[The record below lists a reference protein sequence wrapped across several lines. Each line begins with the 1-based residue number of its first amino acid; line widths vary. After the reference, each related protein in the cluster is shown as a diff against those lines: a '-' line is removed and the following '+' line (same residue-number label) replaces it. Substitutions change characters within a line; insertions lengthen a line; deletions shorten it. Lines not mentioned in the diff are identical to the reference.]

1 MYIILNNCYGTSEYS
16 LDFCKELF
24 NKYPST
30 ELQLEKYLYK
40 KQYIEGE
47 DEGKGEDEDEG
58 ECEYTIKVE
67 TETKNDGSTEDVC
80 KITKDVKKREIFN
93 DKYDLINYKP
103 KKPWFII
110 QNKETKLYYK
120 ISQFH
125 DDITKMFEKN
135 NEGFDMIEYLMKRY
149 DDNNE
154 NINNIIIKDGK
165 FTDYFY
171 NIIVPR
177 LGRYKF
183 ESAQEEFETNTL
195 NIPYRD
201 ITDGSIGTDITDGS
215 IGTVDNI
222 YSIRVFSNSY
232 CKYINTIKHT
242 RPFYYKLPFDETNW
256 KTSGIASYV
265 FFHNI
270 LQNNSDLSIIELG
283 DDLDFRIHEYDGQE
297 RIHMK
302 LPYEKIIQELL
313 KHIDVMETFIEPI
326 INCRGELDKASSIA
340 QPNMSKLTKELLYG
354 EKNLNELYKAFYK
367 YNKL

>member
-1 MYIILNNCYGTSEYS
+1 MYIILNECYGTSEYS

-24 NKYPST
+24 NKFPPT
-30 ELQLEKYLYK
+30 DLQLEKHLYK
-40 KQYIEGE
+40 PETIE
-47 DEGKGEDEDEG
+47 
-58 ECEYTIKVE
+58 VV
-67 TETKNDGSTEDVC
+67 N
-80 KITKDVKKREIFN
+80 RAIFN
-93 DKYDLINYKP
+93 EKYDLINYKS

-110 QNKETKLYYK
+110 QNKETKLYYQ

-149 DDNNE
+149 DGNNE

-177 LGRYKF
+177 LGCYKF

-195 NIPYRD
+195 NIPYR
-201 ITDGSIGTDITDGS
+201 DITDGS

-283 DDLDFRIHEYDGQE
+283 DDLNFRIHEYDGQE
-297 RIHMK
+297 RINLE

-326 INCRGELDKASSIA
+326 MNCRGELAKASSIA

>member
-24 NKYPST
+24 HKFPPT
-30 ELQLEKYLYK
+30 DLQLEKKLYK
-40 KQYIEGE
+40 SETIE
-47 DEGKGEDEDEG
+47 
-58 ECEYTIKVE
+58 VV
-67 TETKNDGSTEDVC
+67 N
-80 KITKDVKKREIFN
+80 RAIFN
-93 DKYDLINYKP
+93 EKYDLINYKP

-110 QNKETKLYYK
+110 QNKETKLYYQ

-149 DDNNE
+149 DDND
-154 NINNIIIKDGK
+154 IIIKDGK

-171 NIIVPR
+171 KIIVPR
-177 LGRYKF
+177 LGCYKF
-183 ESAQEEFETNTL
+183 ESAQEEFEKNTL
-195 NIPYRD
+195 NIQYRD

-283 DDLDFRIHEYDGQE
+283 DDLDFEIHEYDGQE
-297 RIHMK
+297 RINLK

-326 INCRGELDKASSIA
+326 MNCRGELAKASNIA
-340 QPNMSKLTKELLYG
+340 QPNMSKLTEALLTK
-354 EKNLNELYKAFYK
+354 EKNLNELYKVFYK

>member
-24 NKYPST
+24 NKFPPT
-30 ELQLEKYLYK
+30 DLQLEKHLYK
-40 KQYIEGE
+40 PETIE
-47 DEGKGEDEDEG
+47 
-58 ECEYTIKVE
+58 VV
-67 TETKNDGSTEDVC
+67 N
-80 KITKDVKKREIFN
+80 RAIFN
-93 DKYDLINYKP
+93 EKYDLINYKS

-110 QNKETKLYYK
+110 QNKETKLYYQ

-149 DDNNE
+149 DGNNE

-177 LGRYKF
+177 LGCYKF

-195 NIPYRD
+195 NIPYR
-201 ITDGSIGTDITDGS
+201 DITDGS

-283 DDLDFRIHEYDGQE
+283 DDLNFRIHEYDGQE
-297 RIHMK
+297 RINLE

-326 INCRGELDKASSIA
+326 MNCRGELAKASSIA

>member
-1 MYIILNNCYGTSEYS
+1 MYIILNNCYGTSEYN

-24 NKYPST
+24 HKFPPT
-30 ELQLEKYLYK
+30 DLQLEKKLYK
-40 KQYIEGE
+40 SETIE
-47 DEGKGEDEDEG
+47 
-58 ECEYTIKVE
+58 VV
-67 TETKNDGSTEDVC
+67 NRAS
-80 KITKDVKKREIFN
+80 FN
-93 DKYDLINYKP
+93 EKYDLINYKP
-103 KKPWFII
+103 KKSWFII
-110 QNKETKLYYK
+110 QNKETKLYYN

-149 DDNNE
+149 DDND
-154 NINNIIIKDGK
+154 IIIKDGK

-177 LGRYKF
+177 LGFYKF

-222 YSIRVFSNSY
+222 YSISVFSNSY

-270 LQNNSDLSIIELG
+270 LQNNSDLSIVELG
-283 DDLDFRIHEYDGQE
+283 NDLDFEIHEYDGQE
-297 RIHMK
+297 RINLK

-326 INCRGELDKASSIA
+326 MNCRGELAKASSIA
-340 QPNMSKLTKELLYG
+340 QPNMSKLTESLLTK
-354 EKNLNELYKAFYK
+354 EKNLNELYKVFYK

>member
-1 MYIILNNCYGTSEYS
+1 MYIILNNCYGTSEYN

-24 NKYPST
+24 HKFPPT
-30 ELQLEKYLYK
+30 VLQLEKKLYK
-40 KQYIEGE
+40 SETIE
-47 DEGKGEDEDEG
+47 
-58 ECEYTIKVE
+58 VV
-67 TETKNDGSTEDVC
+67 N
-80 KITKDVKKREIFN
+80 RAIFN
-93 DKYDLINYKP
+93 EKYDLINYKP
-103 KKPWFII
+103 KKSWFII
-110 QNKETKLYYK
+110 QNKETKLYYN

-125 DDITKMFEKN
+125 DDITKMFETN
-135 NEGFDMIEYLMKRY
+135 NEGFDMIKYLMKRY
-149 DDNNE
+149 DDND
-154 NINNIIIKDGK
+154 IIIKDGK

-171 NIIVPR
+171 KIVVPR
-177 LGRYKF
+177 LGCYKF

-215 IGTVDNI
+215 IGTDDNT
-222 YSIRVFSNSY
+222 YSITVFSNSY
-232 CKYINTIKHT
+232 CKYINTIKNT

-270 LQNNSDLSIIELG
+270 LQNNSYLSIIELG
-283 DDLDFRIHEYDGQE
+283 DDLDFEINEYDGQE
-297 RIHMK
+297 RINLK

-326 INCRGELDKASSIA
+326 MNCRGELAKASSIA
-340 QPNMSKLTKELLYG
+340 QPNMSKLTEALLYG

>member
-1 MYIILNNCYGTSEYS
+1 MYIILNNCYGTSEYN

-24 NKYPST
+24 HKFPPT
-30 ELQLEKYLYK
+30 DLQLEKKLYK
-40 KQYIEGE
+40 SETIE
-47 DEGKGEDEDEG
+47 
-58 ECEYTIKVE
+58 VV
-67 TETKNDGSTEDVC
+67 N
-80 KITKDVKKREIFN
+80 RAIFN
-93 DKYDLINYKP
+93 EKYDLINYKP
-103 KKPWFII
+103 KKSWFII
-110 QNKETKLYYK
+110 QNKETKLYYN

-125 DDITKMFEKN
+125 DDITKMFETN
-135 NEGFDMIEYLMKRY
+135 NEGFDMIKYLMKRY
-149 DDNNE
+149 DDND
-154 NINNIIIKDGK
+154 IIIKDGK

-171 NIIVPR
+171 KIVVPR
-177 LGRYKF
+177 LGCYKF

-201 ITDGSIGTDITDGS
+201 ITDVSIGTDSS
-215 IGTVDNI
+215 IGKVDNT
-222 YSIRVFSNSY
+222 YSITVFSNSY
-232 CKYINTIKHT
+232 CKYINTIKNT
-242 RPFYYKLPFDETNW
+242 RPFYYKLPFEETNW

-297 RIHMK
+297 RINLE

-326 INCRGELDKASSIA
+326 MNCRGELAKASNIA
-340 QPNMSKLTKELLYG
+340 LPNMSKLTKELLYG

>member
-24 NKYPST
+24 NKFPPT
-30 ELQLEKYLYK
+30 DLQLEKHLYK
-40 KQYIEGE
+40 PETIE
-47 DEGKGEDEDEG
+47 
-58 ECEYTIKVE
+58 VV
-67 TETKNDGSTEDVC
+67 N
-80 KITKDVKKREIFN
+80 RAIFN
-93 DKYDLINYKP
+93 EKYDLINYKP

-110 QNKETKLYYK
+110 QNKETKLYYN

-125 DDITKMFEKN
+125 DDITTIFETN
-135 NEGFDMIEYLMKRY
+135 NEGFDMVEYLMKRY
-149 DDNNE
+149 DGNNE

-177 LGRYKF
+177 LGCYKF

-195 NIPYRD
+195 NIPYR
-201 ITDGSIGTDITDGS
+201 DITDGS

-232 CKYINTIKHT
+232 CKYINTIKNT
-242 RPFYYKLPFDETNW
+242 RPFYYKFPFDETNW

-283 DDLDFRIHEYDGQE
+283 DDLNFRIHEYDGQE
-297 RIHMK
+297 RINLE

-326 INCRGELDKASSIA
+326 MNCRGELAKASSIA